1 MNRPRIALAGPMGV
15 GKSSVGKALAAR
27 LGVDFLD
34 LDTMIGPAG
43 PIFATEGEAGFRARE
58 RAALVEIARR
68 HEGVLAL
75 GGGTVVDPR
84 NVACLRDAAWTI
96 LVLEAPLEV
105 LQGRV
110 AGDVGSARPLAGHLA
125 ELVAARADA
134 YAAAGVRVDA
144 VGSIDE
150 VVARVV
156 RAVEPLLNE

>member
-15 GKSSVGKALAAR
+15 GKSTVGRALASR

-58 RAALVEIARR
+58 RAALAEVARTY
-68 HEGVLAL
+68 EGVLAL

-84 NVACLRDAAWTI
+84 NGACLRTEGWTI
-96 LVLEAPLEV
+96 VVLDAPLEV
-105 LQGRV
+105 LTARV
-110 AGDVGSARPLAGHLA
+110 HADAGTERPLAGRLA
-125 ELVAARADA
+125 ALVAARAGA
-134 YAAAGVRVDA
+134 YAAAGMRVDA